1 MTIIVDIF
9 VREILDSH
17 GNPTVEVDVFTDSG
31 AGGGGLRCPDSQRP
45 RTGSESPLL
54 AAFNKVELPEG

>member
-9 VREILDSH
+9 FREILDSH

-31 AGGGGLRCPDSQRP
+31 AGGGGLRCPGSQRP
-45 RTGSESPLL
+45 RAGAESPLL
-54 AAFNKVELPEG
+54 AAFNKVESSEG